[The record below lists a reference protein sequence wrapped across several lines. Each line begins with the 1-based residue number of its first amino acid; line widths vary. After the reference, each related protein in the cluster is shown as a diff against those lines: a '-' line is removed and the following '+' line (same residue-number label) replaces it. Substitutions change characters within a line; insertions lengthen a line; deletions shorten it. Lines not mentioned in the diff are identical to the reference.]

1 MTDEQERQ
9 FQKTKKCMFCKI
21 GFDKLP
27 KSKKVRRHDHLVKPV
42 YAKEKVGSLTKYT
55 CTSDDYI
62 GVSCLSCNFLV
73 TQKHIDSP
81 MLFHNFSGY
90 NSSVLLPGMVNL
102 TKRLKKIKIMPKG
115 ATGYHMIKY
124 KNLKMIDSCGFMQG
138 SLSVLVD
145 LLMKKAD
152 KSSSE
157 CKMEDLFPNTLACIK
172 ESRFNNA
179 VIPLLSGKLAYPHS
193 LIQNIDDFEKTKTF
207 PTQED
212 FYDKLTENHISNEEY
227 AQAKKIYEVSKCRH
241 MKDLHDLYLMLD
253 TSYLASTWRDF
264 SHKIHSDFG
273 VYPIMIFFHTIFVFR
288 FNQIAFQ
295 YCK

>member
-1 MTDEQERQ
+1 
-9 FQKTKKCMFCKI
+9 MFCKI

-55 CTSDDYI
+55 CTSGDYI

-73 TQKHIDSP
+73 TQKRIDSP

-90 NSSVLLPGMVNL
+90 NSSVLLPGIVNL

-241 MKDLHDLYLMLD
+241 MKDQHELYLMHD
-253 TSYLASTWRDF
+253 TSYLASTWYTNSKFHLF
-264 SHKIHSDFG
+264 SLFMGFRI
-273 VYPIMIFFHTIFVFR
+273 PI
-288 FNQIAFQ
+288 
-295 YCK
+295 